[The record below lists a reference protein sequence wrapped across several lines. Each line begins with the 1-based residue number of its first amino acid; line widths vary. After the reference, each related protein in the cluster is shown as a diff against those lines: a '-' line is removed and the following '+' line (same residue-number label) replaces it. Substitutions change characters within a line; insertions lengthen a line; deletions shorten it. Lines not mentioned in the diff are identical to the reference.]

1 MTITTAKP
9 NLVSVGID
17 PSRELIGVYWD
28 DNSGTPWEL
37 ELESLNVLRLL
48 DTWLVRHEPEHIG
61 YGMASYAL
69 GHAPRRERLMIE
81 QHRVSSRLVAGTEY
95 TSKKNVWEEAVSV
108 LSMPGA
114 RAALVEAI
122 EQDEEASKAK
132 ADDSLAGILII
143 TQNKSTYYGNSSI
156 TGRKAQQEMGSARGQ
171 VRAFSQSDC
180 IAQSTSEKRQGLQ

>member
-1 MTITTAKP
+1 MSKTSTTA

-17 PSRELIGVYWD
+17 PTRELIGVYWND
-28 DNSGTPWEL
+28 PQGTPWEL

-81 QHRVSSRLVAGTEY
+81 QHRVSSRLVPGTSY
-95 TSKKNVWEEAVSV
+95 TSKKNVWDEAVFV

-114 RAALVEAI
+114 RVALVRAI

-132 ADDSLAGILII
+132 Q
-143 TQNKSTYYGNSSI
+143 TTH
-156 TGRKAQQEMGSARGQ
+156 MPP
-171 VRAFSQSDC
+171 F
-180 IAQSTSEKRQGLQ
+180 